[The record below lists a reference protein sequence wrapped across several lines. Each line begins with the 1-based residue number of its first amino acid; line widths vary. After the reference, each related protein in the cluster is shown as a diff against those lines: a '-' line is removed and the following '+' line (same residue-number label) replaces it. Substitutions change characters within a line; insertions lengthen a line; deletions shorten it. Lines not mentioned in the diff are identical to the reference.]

1 MSVLRF
7 EIRAGAYADS
17 IVLMQ
22 LQGALA
28 GEPGVEDA
36 GAVMATAANLEL
48 LAANGLRPEELAE
61 PRPSDLVVAVRAESA
76 EAAQL
81 ALGRIDELLSRRR
94 GEGDGA
100 EDGERRPR
108 TLAAAAHALPDAEW
122 VLISVPGRYAA
133 AVAGEALDLGKHV
146 FLYSDNV
153 SLADEVALKR
163 RARDAGRLMMGPDCG
178 TAIVG
183 GLGFGFANRVRRGPI
198 GLVGASG
205 TGLQAVASRIHA
217 LGGGI
222 SQALGTGGRDVS
234 REVGG
239 ITALQCLD
247 LLARDTRTRVIV
259 LVAKPPAPAVTADL
273 LAAARQCG
281 KPVVVWFLGAPA
293 QRDEGTGGVGEDGI
307 LYAADAEAAAWR
319 AVDMTRHVPLPVVS
333 HARRGAGEGV
343 STRRAAEGDLRALL
357 VGGTLAYEAQIG
369 LRTLLH
375 PIHSNAP
382 LLDSVPIDATGRS
395 AGHTILDLGAD
406 ELTVGRPHPMID
418 QGLRLRRMRQE
429 AADPK
434 TGVLLLDVV
443 LGYGAHADPAAE
455 LAPAI
460 AELLEVRPELEIVVG
475 MVGTD
480 EDPQNLAS
488 QTERL
493 REAGA
498 TVCGDFAAA
507 LEQVRSILAPPPP
520 TVEVPVALEVLDHAP
535 AAINVGVELFYAGLV
550 DQGARAI
557 QVDWRP
563 PAGGDE
569 RLQSLLAKMRG

>member
-1 MSVLRF
+1 MSFLRF
-7 EIRAGAYADS
+7 EVRPGAYADS

-28 GEPGVEDA
+28 AEPGVEDA

-48 LAANGLRPEELAE
+48 LAANELRPEELAE
-61 PRPSDLVVAVRAESA
+61 PRPNDLVVAVRAESA
-76 EAAQL
+76 EAAEH
-81 ALGRIDELLSRRR
+81 ALGRIDDLLNRRR
-94 GEGDGA
+94 GAEQNGGDA
-100 EDGERRPR
+100 AERRPR
-108 TLAAAAHALPDAEW
+108 SLAAAARALGEAEW
-122 VLISVPGRYAA
+122 VLVSVPGRHAA
-133 AVAGEALDLGKHV
+133 GVAGEALDLGKHV

-153 SLADEVALKR
+153 SLADEVALKQ
-163 RARDAGRLMMGPDCG
+163 RARDAGRLVMGPDCG

-183 GLGFGFANRVRRGPI
+183 GIGFGFANRVRRGPI

-217 LGGGI
+217 LGGGV

-234 REVGG
+234 GDVGG

-273 LAAARQCG
+273 LAAAREAG

-293 QRDEGTGGVGEDGI
+293 QRDEGTGGVGEGGV

-319 AVDMTRHVPLPVVS
+319 AVDLTRHVPLPVES
-333 HARRGAGEGV
+333 HARGGESESV
-343 STRRAAEGDLRALL
+343 APSRAEGDLRALL
-357 VGGTLAYEAQIG
+357 VGGTLAYEAQIA

-375 PIHSNAP
+375 PIHSNVP
-382 LLDSVPIDATGRS
+382 LLDSLPIDATGPS
-395 AGHTILDLGAD
+395 EGHTILDLGAD

-418 QGLRLRRMRQE
+418 QDLRLRRMRQE

-443 LGYGAHADPAAE
+443 LGYGAHRDPAAE

-460 AELLEVRPELEIVVG
+460 AEILETRPELAIVVG

-480 EDPQNLAS
+480 GDPQDLAS
-488 QTERL
+488 QVERL

-498 TVCGDFAAA
+498 TVCADFAAA
-507 LEQVRSILAPPPP
+507 LHEVRLLLAVP
-520 TVEVPVALEVLDHAP
+520 TPTLAVPVALEVLDQAP
-535 AAINVGVELFYAGLV
+535 AAINVGVELFYDGLV
-550 DQGARAI
+550 EQGARAI

>member
-7 EIRAGAYADS
+7 EVRPGAYADS

-28 GEPGVEDA
+28 AEPGVEDA

-48 LAANGLRPEELAE
+48 LAANELCPEELAA
-61 PRPSDLVVAVRAESA
+61 PRSNDLVVAVRAESA
-76 EAAQL
+76 EAAER
-81 ALGRIDELLSRRR
+81 ALGRIDELLSGRR
-94 GEGDGA
+94 GREGTGGK
-100 EDGERRPR
+100 EGERRPR
-108 TLAAAAHALPDAEW
+108 TLAAAARALPDAEW
-122 VLISVPGRYAA
+122 VLVSVPGRYAA
-133 AVAGEALDLGKHV
+133 GVAGEALDLGKHV
-146 FLYSDNV
+146 FVYSDNV
-153 SLADEVALKR
+153 SLADEVALKE
-163 RARDAGRLMMGPDCG
+163 RARAAGRLVMGPDCG

-183 GLGFGFANRVRRGPI
+183 GVGFGFANRVRRGPI

-234 REVGG
+234 HEVGG

-259 LVAKPPAPAVTADL
+259 LVAKPPAPAVSADL
-273 LAAARQCG
+273 LAAARECG

-319 AVDMTRHVPLPVVS
+319 AVDLTRHVPLPVAPPVVQ
-333 HARRGAGEGV
+333 AGAGENASRV
-343 STRRAAEGDLRALL
+343 RGDLRALL

-375 PIHSNAP
+375 PLHSNVP
-382 LLDSVPIDATGRS
+382 LLDSIPIDATGRS
-395 AGHTILDLGAD
+395 KGHTILDLGSD

-429 AADPK
+429 AADPE

-443 LGYGAHADPAAE
+443 LGYGAHPDPAAE

-460 AELLEVRPELEIVVG
+460 AAIHETRPELEVVVG

-480 EDPQNLAS
+480 GDPQDLAT
-488 QTERL
+488 QIERL
-493 REAGA
+493 RGAGA
-498 TVCGDFAAA
+498 TVCEDFAAA
-507 LEQVRSILAPPPP
+507 LGQVRSLLASPAP
-520 TVEVPVALEVLDHAP
+520 TVGVPVALEVLDHAP
-535 AAINVGVELFYAGLV
+535 AAINVGVELFYSSLV
-550 DQGARAI
+550 EQGASAI